1 MSNFIIERSVVDKI
15 IVENKTFERKISFK
29 FDTSQYE
36 IIWYEFSKG
45 RKQIKDTE
53 LYSKLEQLYRDKRD
67 RVHGCEK

>member
-1 MSNFIIERSVVDKI
+1 MSNFIIERSVVDKV
-15 IVENKTFERKISFK
+15 IVNDKTFERKISFK

-53 LYSKLEQLYRDKRD
+53 LYSKLEQIYRDSRD
-67 RVHGCEK
+67 RVHGYEK